1 MLESLETLAR
11 ESFTDEQRAAFAS
24 FVKDASTMLDDEE
37 NIFYRS
43 FIVALDILYD
53 ILED

>member
-1 MLESLETLAR
+1 MLENLEALAR

-24 FVKDASTMLDDEE
+24 FLKDVSSTLEDEE
-37 NIFYRS
+37 DIFYRP
-43 FIVALDILYD
+43 FIMALDILSA